1 MPNEP
6 IEFILVRP
14 RGGDASATKYIPRA
28 KYEAQR
34 DLWAQV
40 AGGKTVTADQAPV
53 YTEPT
58 PEASATTSGTKSGQK
73 AASEKEIS

>member
-1 MPNEP
+1 MPNAP

-14 RGGDASATKYIPRA
+14 KGGDASATKYIPRA

-40 AGGKTVTADQAPV
+40 AGGKTVTADRAPA
-53 YTEPT
+53 YEPT
-58 PEASATTSGTKSGQK
+58 TEASAATSGTKSSGQT
-73 AASEKEIS
+73 ADTTKES